1 MLELRPNCEWC
12 GKDLLPDD
20 LDARICSYEC
30 TYCAECV
37 ETVLGNV
44 CATCGGEL
52 VRRPI
57 RPKIAYRDN
66 PRTGLEAHPASTQR
80 RHSQYSQAD
89 IDKMRR
95 QLCET
100 PANER

>member
-12 GKDLLPDD
+12 GKDLPPDAS
-20 LDARICSYEC
+20 DARICSYEC

-37 ETVLGNV
+37 ETVLENV

-57 RPKIAYRDN
+57 RPKYAYRDDL
-66 PRTGLEAHPASTQR
+66 RTGLLAHPASAERRRSRFTQA
-80 RHSQYSQAD
+80 QVEN
-89 IDKMRR
+89 MRKTLR
-95 QLCET
+95 ET
-100 PANER
+100 PANDR